1 MKLPS
6 ARSIRLVLTTLGFAG
21 LIVALSAAPAGATL
35 GNGFST
41 TVLGRGTNQSHGTI
55 PITQGLDV
63 VVVQNTIAVGGYSG
77 WHSHPGGAI
86 VVVQAGQITT
96 HASEGNHC
104 VVTTYTAGQTF
115 VEGAGKRLNA
125 VNTGTIPTI
134 TVVAFPGVAVGAPG
148 PTAWRTDEPDPG
160 NC

>member
-1 MKLPS
+1 MKMPS
-6 ARSIRLVLTTLGFAG
+6 ARGIRLALTTLGFAG
-21 LIVALSAAPAGATL
+21 LIVALNAAPATATL
-35 GNGFST
+35 GSGFST

-63 VVVQNTIAVGGYSG
+63 VMLQNTIAVGGYSG

-86 VVVQAGQITT
+86 VVIAQGQITT
-96 HASEGNHC
+96 HASDGNHC
-104 VVTTYTAGQTF
+104 VVTTYTTGETF

-134 TVVAFPGVAVGAPG
+134 TVVTFPGVPVGVPG
-148 PTAWRTDEPDPG
+148 PGAWRTDEPDPG